1 MKQKR
6 FTLRAAVYL
15 ILIQNGKILLLKR
28 HRTGWMDGW
37 YSLPAGHLD
46 GTETVTEAMVRE
58 AKEEVG
64 IEIAKKDLRVV
75 HIMHRKSDIEYIDFF
90 FVANHWKNNPKL
102 METDKSSDVRWFPLG
117 QFPDKTVPY
126 IKKVVTAYKKNIF
139 YSEEGW

>member
-1 MKQKR
+1 MIKQR

-15 ILIQNGKILLLKR
+15 ILIKDGNILLLKR
-28 HRTGWMDGW
+28 HKTGWMDGW

-46 GTETVTEAMVRE
+46 GTETVTKAMVRE
-58 AKEEVG
+58 AKEEIG

-102 METDKSSDVRWFPLG
+102 METDKSSEVRWFPLAK
-117 QFPDKTVPY
+117 FPEKTVPY
-126 IKKVVTAYKKNIF
+126 IKKVVMAYNKNVF

>member
-1 MKQKR
+1 MKKR

-15 ILIQNGKILLLKR
+15 ILIKDEKILLLKR
-28 HRTGWMDGW
+28 HKTGWMDGW

-46 GTETVTEAMVRE
+46 GTETATRAMVRE

-64 IEIAKKDLRVV
+64 IEITKKDLRVV

-90 FVANHWKNNPKL
+90 FVTDRWKNNPTL
-102 METDKSSDVRWFPLG
+102 MEADKSSDVRWFSLD

-126 IKKVVTAYKKNIF
+126 IKKVVTLYKKNIF